1 MLILAALASTID
13 PVPDTRATVQATVRI
28 MRPLHVDKQ
37 QWEQLPPSRRRE
49 KIVVEGGRQIVLR
62 LIEME

>member
-1 MLILAALASTID
+1 MLLLAALASTID
-13 PVPDTRATVQATVRI
+13 PVPDTRVTVQATVRI
-28 MRPLHVDKQ
+28 MRRVQVVRK

-49 KIVVEGGRQIVLR
+49 KIVVDGGRQILLR

>member
-1 MLILAALASTID
+1 MLLFAALASTID
-13 PVPDTRATVQATVRI
+13 PVPETRVKVQATVRI
-28 MRPLHVDKQ
+28 MRPVQVTGK

-49 KIVVEGGRQIVLR
+49 KVVVEDGRQIVLR